1 MPLIDDRGRVFGKIN
16 LIDLALLVFALLLVP
31 LGYGAYLLF
40 RTPPPQLLG
49 VSPNPL
55 SFTKGEQRVVLKGEH
70 LRPFLR
76 ATVGRKDARNFLVA
90 SPQAAEI
97 VFDELP
103 PGTYDVA
110 LFDPSEQIAHL
121 PNAVTIAPPPAAP
134 IQLVGRFV
142 GPGATAATLAP
153 GSALT
158 IGGRPA
164 GNIVEIKPA
173 AGAERLATL
182 RASCEGGTSP
192 CVLGGTAIET
202 GKPVALK
209 AQGRDEAL
217 SFVLDEMRADGTW
230 LDVHVRLFG
239 IAEVLDLIRVG
250 DVDRFIGSAVE
261 GGVVKGAVVRSLE
274 APQVSDASLT
284 LTITQGLIGSGPFGG
299 NISSSGRVP
308 MKTRMAVLR
317 MPLQKLEHGWT
328 YRDEII
334 KTGSALTLETEDY
347 LVRGLI
353 IRVVGPD
360 APSRDR
366 TDQ

>member
-16 LIDLALLVFALLLVP
+16 LIDLALLVFVLLLVP

-40 RTPPPQLLG
+40 RTPAPQLLG

-55 SFTKGEQRVVLKGEH
+55 PFTKGEQRVVLKGEH

-76 ATVGRKDARNFLVA
+76 ATVGKKDARNFLVA

-110 LFDPSEQIAHL
+110 LFDPSEQIAQL
-121 PNAVTIAPPPAAP
+121 PNALTIAPPPAAP

-142 GPGATAATLAP
+142 GPNSAASTLAA

-158 IGGRPA
+158 VGGRPA
-164 GNIVEIKPA
+164 GEIVEIKPA
-173 AGAERLATL
+173 AGAERAVTL

-192 CVLGGTAIET
+192 CVLAGTKIEP
-202 GKPVALK
+202 GKPVALN

-217 SFVLDEMRADGTW
+217 TFVLDEMRVDGTW
-230 LDVHVRLFG
+230 AEVHVRLFG
-239 IAEVLDLIRVG
+239 IPEVLDLIKVG
-250 DVDRFIGSAVE
+250 DVDRFIGSDVE
-261 GGVVKGAVVRSLE
+261 NGVVKGAVVRSLD
-274 APQVSDASLT
+274 ATQASDASLT

-317 MPLQKLEHGWT
+317 MPLHKLEHGWT

-353 IRVVGPD
+353 VRVVGPD
-360 APSRDR
+360 AASRDR

>member
-40 RTPPPQLLG
+40 RTPPPRLVG

-55 SFTKGEQRVVLKGEH
+55 PFAKGEQRVVLKGEH

-110 LFDPSEQIAHL
+110 LFDPSEQIAQL
-121 PNAVTIAPPPAAP
+121 PNALTIVPPPLPP

-142 GPGATAATLAP
+142 GPGAAAATLVP
-153 GSALT
+153 GAALT
-158 IGGRPA
+158 VDGRPA
-164 GNIVEIKPA
+164 GEIVEIKPA
-173 AGAERLATL
+173 AGADRPATL
-182 RASCEGGTSP
+182 RASCEGTSP
-192 CVLGGTAIET
+192 CVLAGTKIEP

-217 SFVLDEMRADGTW
+217 TFVLDEMRADGTW
-230 LDVHVRLFG
+230 LDVHVRMFA
-239 IAEVLDLIRVG
+239 IPEVLDLIKVG
-250 DVDRFIGSAVE
+250 DVDRFNGSAVE
-261 GGVVKGAVVRSLE
+261 GGVVRGAVVRSLD
-274 APQVSDASLT
+274 APQASDASLT
-284 LTITQGLIGSGPFGG
+284 LTITQGLIGSGPYGG

-308 MKTRMAVLR
+308 MKTRMVVLR

-334 KTGSALTLETEDY
+334 KTGSAMTLETEDY
-347 LVRGLI
+347 LVRGVI
-353 IRVVGPD
+353 IRVAGPD
-360 APSRDR
+360 APSRER

>member
-55 SFTKGEQRVVLKGEH
+55 RFTKGEQRVVLKGEH

-76 ATVGRKDARNFLVA
+76 ATVGGKDARNFLVA

-97 VFDELP
+97 QFDELP

-110 LFDPSEQIAHL
+110 LFDPSEQIARL
-121 PNAVTIAPPPAAP
+121 ANALTIAPPPLPP

-142 GPGATAATLAP
+142 GPGAAAAALAP

-158 IGGRPA
+158 VGGRPA
-164 GNIVEIKPA
+164 GEIVEIKPA
-173 AGAERLATL
+173 AGAERPATL

-192 CVLGGTAIET
+192 CVLAGTNIEP

-230 LDVHVRLFG
+230 LDVHVRMFA
-239 IAEVLDLIRVG
+239 IPEVLDLIKVG
-250 DVDRFIGSAVE
+250 DVDRFNGSAVE
-261 GGVVKGAVVRSLE
+261 GGVVRGAVVRSLD
-274 APQVSDASLT
+274 APQASDASLT
-284 LTITQGLIGSGPFGG
+284 LTITQGLIGSGPFGA

-317 MPLQKLEHGWT
+317 MPLHKLEHGWT

-334 KTGSALTLETEDY
+334 KTGSSMAFETEDY

-353 IRVVGPD
+353 IRVAGPD
-360 APSRDR
+360 APSRER